1 MSISLDVCVLKKFH
15 IYSAIP
21 PIFHSFLVLT
31 YLYFMDFF
39 FACYALP
46 KLFAPTN
53 QPFHVNVDFSASSD
67 REGEGSRSKEGIN
80 GAKQ

>member
-1 MSISLDVCVLKKFH
+1 MCTQKISHLFCHSSHL
-15 IYSAIP
+15 S
-21 PIFHSFLVLT
+21 PIFGANLSLF
-31 YLYFMDFF
+31 YGFF

-53 QPFHVNVDFSASSD
+53 QSFHVNVDFSASSD
-67 REGEGSRSKEGIN
+67 REGEGARSEEGIN